1 MRSDGASMAHR
12 SLIRDVRCRALSN
25 RWPGLK
31 AMREHGVVFRS
42 RSAVLPNNRRQIPV
56 SLRAPVITIS
66 IPSATAKAS
75 MISSAARRFSSNRE
89 AVKLR
94 PNGSTR
100 CARASAACPSVARIS
115 DSASDSDRWKYNF
128 FSAGWRKASHN
139 ANRAKRKLPIRK
151 VKLGQLCGI
160 RRRCLSGI
168 FHLQLGTR
176 TRPGSDAFTGT
187 SVSSMDHPDRP
198 IFTGSSYSNVPIL
211 ITPDKDLLL
220 HVTSQGFH
228 EWRDSAVPTSESA
241 LLREAISVSR
251 YSLSPRAARAAWST
265 SLRS

>member
-1 MRSDGASMAHR
+1 
-12 SLIRDVRCRALSN
+12 
-25 RWPGLK
+25 
-31 AMREHGVVFRS
+31 VVNRS

-56 SLRAPVITIS
+56 SLRPPVITIS
-66 IPSATAKAS
+66 IPSATAKAG

-128 FSAGWRKASHN
+128 FSAGWWKASHN

-176 TRPGSDAFTGT
+176 TRPGSDTFTGT
-187 SVSSMDHPDRP
+187 SGSRIQFPPPSASRFPAIHLTNRKTGKVIPGVEVTLMSTDHPDRP

-211 ITPDKDLLL
+211 ITPDNDLLL

-228 EWRDSAVPTSESA
+228 EWRDSAGADKRIRLASGSHLGLEVQLEPQSGTRC
-241 LLREAISVSR
+241 L
-251 YSLSPRAARAAWST
+251 ST